1 MRGKQ
6 DSRSRAV
13 NADAAAVLD
22 VQPAVEDRERT
33 RIRGEGSRA
42 SGNRDS

>member
-13 NADAAAVLD
+13 NADAVLD